1 VARIRSVKP
10 ELRTSLTAAE
20 WPREVRYFWVLLWG
34 YLDDYGRGVDE
45 PRLIRADCFP
55 LDDDLTAAD
64 IEKWLDMFSTPRDDE
79 PASICRYTI
88 GGRHYLH
95 VPHWNNHQ
103 KPQHPTDSK
112 IPKCPRGTD
121 CGRGSRAFHEP
132 LTNPHEGL
140 PGASPGSGGGA
151 QGPPPGTLVA
161 GGIADEDD
169 SDVDAGQGMFMSGS
183 GESRESLSGNGVS
196 NTPSPTSVRRE
207 VDGDGDGAVDG
218 EGEKKAPAKPPRE
231 DAERLCAH
239 LADRIEGNGSKRPA
253 ITVKWRDAARLM
265 LDNDKR
271 TEAQVHTAIDYAQ
284 DSEFWRINVASMPK
298 LREQYDKL
306 RLSALKDQRGP
317 GLPGDAT
324 GTARARGAIQAGI
337 EAGELM
343 RKGIAS

>member
-34 YLDDYGRGVDE
+34 YLDDHGRGVDE
-45 PRLIRADCFP
+45 PRLVKADCFP

-64 IEKWLDMFSTPRDDE
+64 IDKWLEMFATPRDDE

-88 GGRHYLH
+88 GGRHYMH
-95 VPHWNNHQ
+95 APRWANSQ
-103 KPQHPTDSK
+103 KPQHPTESK
-112 IPKCPRGTD
+112 LPKCPRGED

-140 PGASPGSGGGA
+140 SGASPEAIGDTPGGQQGTHEGSRA
-151 QGPPPGTLVA
+151 PDEA
-161 GGIADEDD
+161 DSGI
-169 SDVDAGQGMFMSGS
+169 DAGQGQFMSGS
-183 GESRESLSGNGVS
+183 GEPRESLSGNGVS
-196 NTPSPTSVRRE
+196 NTPSPTSVRTE
-207 VDGDGDGAVDG
+207 VDG
-218 EGEKKAPAKPPRE
+218 EGEGTVEGQNQKAPAKPPRT
-231 DAERLCAH
+231 DVERLCAH
-239 LADRIEGNGSKRPA
+239 LADRIEANGSNRPT

-271 TEAQVHTAIDYAQ
+271 TEDKIHTAIDYAQ

-306 RLSALKDQRGP
+306 RLSALKDQRGN
-317 GLPGDAT
+317 
-324 GTARARGAIQAGI
+324 AGKPPAKQTNYSD
-337 EAGELM
+337 EEYRSGW
-343 RKGIAS
+343 